1 MMSDQI
7 LIRDMRESDLDAM
20 AAIEQA
26 SFSVPWTRNMLE
38 EELSN
43 SRARYRVLEFQ
54 GAVVGYIG
62 MWQILDEGHITNVAV
77 LPEFRRRGFARRLM
91 QDLVDYAKANGIRS
105 LTLEV
110 RVGNLPAIRLYE
122 SFGFQIEGR
131 RKHYYADNNEDALIM
146 WLRLE

>member
-1 MMSDQI
+1 MSDQI

-77 LPEFRRRGFARRLM
+77 LPELRRRGFARRLM

>member
-1 MMSDQI
+1 MSDEVF
-7 LIRDMRESDLDAM
+7 IRDMRESDLDALV
-20 AAIEQA
+20 AIEQA

-38 EELSN
+38 EELDN
-43 SRARYRVLEFQ
+43 SRARYRVLECQ

-62 MWQILDEGHITNVAV
+62 MWHILDEGHITNVAV
-77 LPEFRRRGFARRLM
+77 LPEFRRRGFASRLM
-91 QDLVDYAKANGIRS
+91 QDLIDYAKDSGIRS

-122 SFGFQIEGR
+122 SFGFKVEGR

>member
-1 MMSDQI
+1 MSDQI